1 ELGIDI
7 MYCEGRSSAADLSI
21 VPVAAFIDLTEKQRQ
36 GLATEVL
43 TPAGSIDLLTTSQ
56 LIEIKH

>member
-1 ELGIDI
+1 
-7 MYCEGRSSAADLSI
+7 MYCEGIVKGRSNAADLSI
-21 VPVAAFIDLTEKQRQ
+21 APVATFIYLTKKQRQ